1 MSSSAAITHIHA
13 EPLFGDRELR
23 AQQFVE
29 LARLR
34 ALGMQNVETLSRW
47 STGDLTDQEAKA
59 LAGMGGF
66 VMEYCRVAKAIRQ
79 VIVLELELSGQR
91 EAPDRDAIREPG
103 EQDASNPQEQYGE
116 RRERGDS
123 YERSD
128 YDNGPLDLVIAKVR
142 KALRADAPEND
153 PFKPRKPRK
162 TSADAAPV
170 ETAPVNV
177 TPTDV
182 TLDDVPPLKVA
193 NDGGKAKA
201 AAAIG
206 PNGDFDTPPVQAY
219 NRAARRRAER
229 ATRNRGPPK

>member
-1 MSSSAAITHIHA
+1 MYSSAAITHIHA

-23 AQQFVE
+23 AQQFAE

-91 EAPDRDAIREPG
+91 EAPDREAIREPG
-103 EQDASNPQEQYGE
+103 EQDASDPQEQYGE
-116 RRERGDS
+116 RRERSDS

-142 KALRADAPEND
+142 KALHADPPEND
-153 PFKPRKPRK
+153 PFKPRKPRQ
-162 TSADAAPV
+162 TNTDLAPA
-170 ETAPVNV
+170 EAT
-177 TPTDV
+177 TIDV

-201 AAAIG
+201 APAIG
-206 PNGDFDTPPVQAY
+206 PGSSFDIPPAQTY
-219 NRAARRRAER
+219 NRAARRQAER
-229 ATRNRGPPK
+229 AARNRGPPK

>member
-1 MSSSAAITHIHA
+1 MSSSAALTHVPA
-13 EPLFGDRELR
+13 DPLVGDAELR
-23 AQQFVE
+23 EQQFAE

-91 EAPDRDAIREPG
+91 EAPDRDAIREPREDDDSAPK
-103 EQDASNPQEQYGE
+103 EQDRE
-116 RRERGDS
+116 RRERSGI

-128 YDNGPLDLVIAKVR
+128 YDTGPLDLVIAKVR
-142 KALRADAPEND
+142 KALRADPPEND
-153 PFKPRKPRK
+153 PFKPRKPRQ
-162 TSADAAPV
+162 TNADATPAEIAPL
-170 ETAPVNV
+170 NV
-177 TPTDV
+177 TPTNV

-201 AAAIG
+201 APAIW
-206 PNGDFDTPPVQAY
+206 PNGDFDMAPAQTY

-229 ATRNRGPPK
+229 AARNRGPPK

>member
-1 MSSSAAITHIHA
+1 MSSSAPLTHISA
-13 EPLFGDRELR
+13 DPFVGDAELR
-23 AQQFVE
+23 AQQFAE

-91 EAPDRDAIREPG
+91 EAPDRDAIREPR
-103 EQDASNPQEQYGE
+103 ELDDSDPQEQNRE

-153 PFKPRKPRK
+153 PFKPRKPRQ
-162 TSADAAPV
+162 TSADAAPA
-170 ETAPVNV
+170 EITPVNI
-177 TPTDV
+177 

-193 NDGGKAKA
+193 NDGGNAKA
-201 AAAIG
+201 APAIG
-206 PNGDFDTPPVQAY
+206 PGNRFDASNTQTY
-219 NRAARRRAER
+219 NRAARRQAER
-229 ATRNRGPPK
+229 AARNRGPPK

>member
-1 MSSSAAITHIHA
+1 MSSSAAITHIPSD
-13 EPLFGDRELR
+13 PLVGDVELR
-23 AQQFVE
+23 AQQFAE

-47 STGDLTDQEAKA
+47 SAGDLTDQEAKA

-91 EAPDRDAIREPG
+91 EAPDRDAIRAPR
-103 EQDASNPQEQYGE
+103 EQDDTDPQEQYGE
-116 RRERGDS
+116 RRERDGI

-153 PFKPRKPRK
+153 PFKPRKTRQ
-162 TSADAAPV
+162 TSADAAPA
-170 ETAPVNV
+170 EITPVNI
-177 TPTDV
+177 

-193 NDGGKAKA
+193 NDGGA
-201 AAAIG
+201 APAIG
-206 PNGDFDTPPVQAY
+206 PGKHFNPTPTQTY
-219 NRAARRRAER
+219 NRAARRQAER
-229 ATRNRGPPK
+229 AARNRGPPK

>member
-23 AQQFVE
+23 AQQFAE

-91 EAPDRDAIREPG
+91 EAPDREAIREPG
-103 EQDASNPQEQYGE
+103 EQDASDAQEQYGE
-116 RRERGDS
+116 RRERDGI

-153 PFKPRKPRK
+153 PFKPRKTRQ
-162 TSADAAPV
+162 TSADAAPA
-170 ETAPVNV
+170 EITPVNI
-177 TPTDV
+177 
-182 TLDDVPPLKVA
+182 TLEDVPPLKVA
-193 NDGGKAKA
+193 NDGGA
-201 AAAIG
+201 APAIG
-206 PNGDFDTPPVQAY
+206 PGKHFNPTPTQTY
-219 NRAARRRAER
+219 NRAARRQAER
-229 ATRNRGPPK
+229 AARNRGPPK